1 MLKSKKE
8 LNDYLKKKCQRL
20 VLDNQKCG
28 FIADFAYKTFNIPTG
43 ITMDIIAERAE
54 IDTVTEY
61 YLFCL
66 LYSIDRIEYTTI
78 VKEFFTEKEIDV
90 YLKTKYEKET
100 EIEFPLIIE
109 CMQVSQ
115 DQWIGTTDVDF
126 LMKLRET
133 QRIVYNPETQRTM
146 KRVIRGDKEFYR
158 ISINRKAVE
167 QIANNFKDGS
177 FIPNTI
183 TLNIPFE
190 SDADFYYDEKRK
202 CIVINS
208 FDHFEMADGYHRYYA
223 MCKVKDEDPDFNQM
237 MELRITNFPE
247 TKSKHFIFQEDQK
260 TKMTKIS
267 SDSMNM
273 NDPAVITLETLNN
286 EIDFIYKGEINRN
299 KGLIN
304 LGEFAHI
311 VSYFFFRDVEKE
323 KVRRHIFTVK
333 NELKQI
339 FAAIVNED
347 TSFLEKRYS
356 FIDLLIVLRAYENYV
371 HTNENWCKKAI
382 KVINN
387 SDSIDKKR
395 ITKKKVSKPLL
406 TYIDKLLEESYV

>member
-1 MLKSKKE
+1 MLKSREE
-8 LNDYLKKKCQRL
+8 LNDYLKKKCQKL

-43 ITMDIIAERAE
+43 TIIDIITERADIE
-54 IDTVTEY
+54 TATEY

-66 LYSIDRIEYTTI
+66 AYSIDKIEYIST
-78 VKEFFTEKEIDV
+78 VGNYFTETEIGI
-90 YLKTKYEKET
+90 YLKTKYEE
-100 EIEFPLIIE
+100 EIDIEFPLIIE
-109 CMQVSQ
+109 CMRVAA
-115 DQWIGTTDVDF
+115 DQWIGTTDINF

-146 KRVIRGDKEFYR
+146 KRVIRGDKEFYK
-158 ISINRKAVE
+158 ISVNKKAVD

-190 SDADFYYDEKRK
+190 SDADFYYDEKKK
-202 CIVINS
+202 CIIINS

-223 MCKVKDEDPDFNQM
+223 MCKVRDEDPDFNQV

-247 TKSKHFIFQEDQK
+247 TKSKQFIFQEDQK
-260 TKMTKIS
+260 TKMTKLS

-273 NDPAVITLETLNN
+273 NNPAVIVLETLNN
-286 EIDFIYKGEINRN
+286 EIDFVYKGEINRN

-311 VSYFFFRDVEKE
+311 VDYMYFKDVDKE
-323 KVRRHIFTVK
+323 KVRRQIFVVK

-339 FAAIVNED
+339 FATIVNKNIEY
-347 TSFLEKRYS
+347 LEKRYS
-356 FIDLLIVLRAYENYV
+356 YTDLLFILKSYNLYKN
-371 HTNENWCKKAI
+371 TNIDWCDKAI
-382 KVINN
+382 GLIENQEV
-387 SDSIDKKR
+387 IDKKR
-395 ITKKKVSKPLL
+395 FSTRKLSKPLL
-406 TYIDKLLEESYV
+406 AYVDKLLEGSYV